1 MSNPTK
7 WSPKDDEIEEE
18 EEEEDVSRYQD
29 QKDAVLFAIHIS
41 PSMLLKHESED
52 PKKSPDTSAAR
63 TALQCAY
70 SILQERIIASP
81 NDMMGILLFGTQSTR
96 FTGGGFD
103 HCYLLMD
110 LDVPDAASIKE
121 LKNLLEDDEAFDELL
136 VPCTEKVSMANVLFG
151 ANQIFTTKAPN
162 FQSRKLFLIT
172 DDDDPHAHDK
182 ALKNSA
188 ITRARDLYDLGVQI
202 DPFFMSNPG
211 RTAPFDPS
219 KFYDDIIY
227 RPAYSDEEEDKPLAV
242 TGSGTTKLKE
252 MVSTIRSKA
261 TAKRAQFSTTLEIGP
276 GLTIGIKGYIIYK
289 QQTKGRSHYIYTGGE
304 KPQIVTGTT
313 TILADSTAQVV
324 DKTQLK
330 KAYKFGG
337 EQIVFTEEEMKA
349 LRNFGPPGLRIIGF
363 KPASAAKFHL
373 SVKPAQ
379 FIYPDEKDFVG
390 STRTFTALHAKL
402 AKDDKVALVWVIT
415 RRNTAPALCYLYPS
429 VDTTDPAT
437 GRQLQPP
444 GFFLINLPFADD
456 IRNNP
461 DASNAKAPASLI
473 DKMRAVVKQLHMPKG
488 YEPEKYENPSLQWHY
503 RILQAIALEE
513 ELPEHPVDKTLPK
526 YKLIDKHAG
535 SLVVEWGEEL
545 NNVAGGF
552 APPVA
557 KGVKRGKEEDGGA
570 PVKKARTTTAS
581 AGGGDKEVRAAY
593 AKGTLA
599 KCTVAALKEFLQ
611 VVGLAAG
618 GKKVELLE
626 RCEEYL
632 DTKG

>member
-1 MSNPTK
+1 
-7 WSPKDDEIEEE
+7 
-18 EEEEDVSRYQD
+18 
-29 QKDAVLFAIHIS
+29 
-41 PSMLLKHESED
+41 MLLKHESED
-52 PKKSPDTSAAR
+52 PKKSPDSNSAAR

-81 NDMMGILLFGTQSTR
+81 NDMMGILLFGTEATR
-96 FTGGGFD
+96 FAGGGFD

-121 LKNLLEDDEAFDELL
+121 LKNLLEDDKAFEKLL
-136 VPCTEKVSMANVLFG
+136 APCSEKVSMANVLFG

-211 RTAPFDPS
+211 RKAPFDPS

-227 RPAYSDEEEDKPLAV
+227 RPVYSDEEEDKPLAV

-252 MVSTIRSKA
+252 MVSSIRSKA

-276 GLTIGIKGYIIYK
+276 GLTIGVKGYIIYK

-304 KPQIVTGTT
+304 KPQIVKGST

-324 DKTQLK
+324 EKAQLK

-337 EQIVFTEEEMKA
+337 EQIVFTDEEMKA
-349 LRNFGPPGLRIIGF
+349 MRNFGPPGIRIIGF
-363 KPASAAKFHL
+363 KPASTAKFHL
-373 SVKPAQ
+373 NVKPAQ
-379 FIYPDEKDFVG
+379 FIYPDEGNFVG

-402 AKDDKVALVWVIT
+402 AKDDKVALVWTIT
-415 RRNTAPALCYLYPS
+415 RRNAAPTLCYLYPS
-429 VDTTDPAT
+429 VEVIDPVT
-437 GRQLQPP
+437 GRQTQPA
-444 GFFLINLPFADD
+444 GFFLITLPFADD
-456 IRNNP
+456 IRLNP
-461 DASNAKAPASLI
+461 DAPNAKAPAPLI
-473 DKMRAVVKQLHMPKG
+473 DRMRAVVKTLHMPKG

-526 YKLIDKHAG
+526 YKLIHKHAG
-535 SLVVEWGEEL
+535 ELVEQWGDEL
-545 NNVAGGF
+545 SKVAGEF
-552 APPVA
+552 DIVMAPPA
-557 KGVKRGKEEDGGA
+557 SRGTKRVQGEDGGA
-570 PVKKARTTTAS
+570 ALKKARTKAS
-581 AGGGDKEVRAAY
+581 GGGDKEIRALY
-593 AKGTLA
+593 AKGALA
-599 KCTVAALKEFLQ
+599 KCTVATLKEFLQ
-611 VVGLAAG
+611 GVGLSSS
-618 GKKVELLE
+618 GKKAELVE